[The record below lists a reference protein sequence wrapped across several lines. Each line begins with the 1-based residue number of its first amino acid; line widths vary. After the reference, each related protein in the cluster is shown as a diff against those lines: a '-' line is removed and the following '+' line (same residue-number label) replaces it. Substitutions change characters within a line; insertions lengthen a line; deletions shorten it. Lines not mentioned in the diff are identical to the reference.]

1 MHPRFSLEGGVG
13 RTRSQ
18 DSVAGTGVLV
28 ELCVGVNA
36 LMDIS
41 VWDAGSATASLQ
53 KVKRV
58 LLEPGPEEL
67 VLEVPHCGLCH
78 SDLSVIDNSW
88 GISHYPLVPCHEVVG
103 RVVSVG
109 PGVDSAVIG
118 QIPGLG
124 WISGSCFRCN
134 QCLE

>member
-1 MHPRFSLEGGVG
+1 MHPRFSLKGGVG

-41 VWDAGSATASLQ
+41 VWEAGSSTASPH

-58 LLEPGPEEL
+58 LFEPSPDEL
-67 VLEVPHCGLCH
+67 VLKVLLRALCH
-78 SDLSVIDNSW
+78 SDLSMIDNSW
-88 GISHYPLVPCHEVVG
+88 GISQYPLVPGHEVVG
-103 RVVSVG
+103 RSVV
-109 PGVDSAVIG
+109 
-118 QIPGLG
+118 L
-124 WISGSCFRCN
+124 R
-134 QCLE
+134 